1 VSAPQLPLLEKLWL
15 RENHVFFAL
24 TIIIAVFAGL
34 SAVLF
39 TLAIKGTTYL
49 LFGISPS
56 NLRYILVPTLMS
68 LLTGFLL
75 LKFFPEAR
83 GSGIPQ
89 TEAAYHLRQGDI
101 PGRVAFGKFLTGVLC
116 IGSGHSMG
124 REGPS
129 VQIGAGLASAI
140 GKRFNLSPARAQ
152 SLVPVAAAAALSAAF
167 NTPVAAVLFALEEI
181 IGDMN
186 AALIGSTVV
195 ASVASVIVARSI
207 LGNNPIFHVPQY
219 QLVHPAELIA
229 YLVLGVV
236 GGILSLA
243 FCKGLLWLR
252 ALFKGMPVRTRLIQP
267 AMGGLVIGVI
277 LIFVPQ
283 VMGVGYEFV
292 NQALNGGL
300 LLKTMALLC
309 IAKLVATMISYASG
323 NAGGI
328 FAPSL
333 YFGAMAGGVIGT
345 FMHRFA
351 PFPTGDPGAYAL
363 VGMGTLFAGIIRAP
377 MTSVFMIFELTQDYQ
392 VFVPLMIANMVSFAI
407 SKRYQPIS
415 LYHALLEQDDV
426 HLPTPGARTPA
437 GSWRALDIMSRDFTM
452 VPPDA
457 TAKNALALL
466 EKSSLQSL
474 LVGDDGLYTG
484 LIQRDRAEEL
494 VNEGAGE
501 TPINGFLLVEFAHAH
516 PDHPLE
522 IVLERLS
529 KNPGVLPVVSRKQV
543 REVLGI
549 ITPQT
554 VMHFLQKTWNEP
566 VSGSKGTTPH

>member
-1 VSAPQLPLLEKLWL
+1 VSAPQLLLLQKLRL

-83 GSGIPQ
+83 GSGVPQ

-140 GKRFNLSPARAQ
+140 GKWFNLSPARAQ

-186 AALIGSTVV
+186 AAVIGSTVV
-195 ASVASVIVARSI
+195 ASVASVIVERSI

-219 QLVHPAELIA
+219 QLAHPAELIA
-229 YLVLGVV
+229 YLVLGVI

-252 ALFKGMPVRTRLIQP
+252 GVFKRMPARTRLIQP
-267 AMGGLVIGVI
+267 AMGGLAIGVI

-309 IAKLVATMISYASG
+309 IMKLVATMVSYASG

-407 SKRYQPIS
+407 SKHYQPTS

-426 HLPTPGARTPA
+426 HLPTPGARMPG

-452 VPPDA
+452 VRPNA
-457 TAKNALALL
+457 TAKYALELL

-474 LVGDDGLYTG
+474 LVGDDGLYMG
-484 LIQRDRAEEL
+484 LIVRDQVEEL
-494 VNEGAGE
+494 VNQGAGD
-501 TPINGFLLVEFAHAH
+501 TPISGFLLVEFAHTH

-522 IVLERLS
+522 IVLQRLS

-554 VMHFLQKTWNEP
+554 VMHFLQKTWDEP
-566 VSGSKGTTPH
+566 TSGSRGGTPN